1 MTKPPENI
9 KELAIREIYEKDV
22 LAIWKKF
29 ENHEIFSNPD
39 FEYRKHPLL
48 PEIVHKE
55 SLMFIGMNPS
65 FRKGSVIPENEKNI
79 GFYQIPKEENFK
91 DIPYF
96 EKMKEI
102 AEYCSTKWTH
112 LDLFF
117 IRETK
122 QELIESLSYTD
133 FEFLNLQLE
142 ISFEIIERAKPK
154 LIIVSNALASEF
166 FGKMKTKHKSFKKIW
181 KGFDLFFEDN
191 NILGK
196 KSTFNSEIGTY
207 EIELNN
213 EKVPIIFSGML
224 SGQRALDIGSLERL
238 KWQSKMILESRTKK

>member
-1 MTKPPENI
+1 MDEINI
-9 KELAIREIYEKDV
+9 KEIYEKDV
-22 LAIWKKF
+22 LAIWKKY

-55 SLMFIGMNPS
+55 SLMFIGINPS
-65 FRKGSVIPENEKNI
+65 FKKDSVIPENEKNI
-79 GFYQIPKEENFK
+79 GFYQIPEDENFK

-102 AEYCSTKWTH
+102 AEYCNTKWTH

-117 IRETK
+117 IRETNQK
-122 QELIESLSYTD
+122 LIENLSYTD
-133 FEFLNLQLE
+133 SEFLNLQLQ
-142 ISFEIIERAKPK
+142 ISFEIIEQAKPK

-166 FGKMKTKHKSFKKIW
+166 FGKMKTKHIKYEKIW

-191 NILGK
+191 DRLKK
-196 KSTFNSEIGTY
+196 KSTFNSQIGTY
-207 EIELNN
+207 EIELKN
-213 EKVPIIFSGML
+213 EMVPIIFSGML

-238 KWQSKMILESRTKK
+238 KWQAKMILDKMMEK